1 LAFLFPLILTGW
13 ISGQIRINEFMASNT
28 RAFPDIIDFEDYPD
42 WIELHNPNL
51 EDASLDG
58 FFLSDDPASP
68 FKWPIPDGAVVPAG
82 GYLLFMAD
90 GNDAGVGESHPRDIG
105 RGGILPP
112 SDTTLISD

>member
-1 LAFLFPLILTGW
+1 MCYYQTFLDLNHVMFQFWRFFFPLILTGW

-58 FFLSDDPASP
+58 FFPQRRSRLS
-68 FKWPIPDGAVVPAG
+68 
-82 GYLLFMAD
+82 LQMAY
-90 GNDAGVGESHPRDIG
+90 S
-105 RGGILPP
+105 
-112 SDTTLISD
+112 